1 MDNDNKVLATFN
13 AYTKYEMGVYTHAL
27 DMRTAVEEFLNWL
40 KSTADYPPLSNGKPT
55 YDPNTLERVR
65 ERLYQELE
73 CLMEE

>member
-13 AYTKYEMGVYTHAL
+13 AYTKYEIGVYTHAL
-27 DMRTAVEEFLNWL
+27 EMRAVIEQFLNWL
-40 KSTADYPPLSNGKPT
+40 RSTAKYPPLANGKPS
-55 YDPNTLERVR
+55 YDVDTLERVR